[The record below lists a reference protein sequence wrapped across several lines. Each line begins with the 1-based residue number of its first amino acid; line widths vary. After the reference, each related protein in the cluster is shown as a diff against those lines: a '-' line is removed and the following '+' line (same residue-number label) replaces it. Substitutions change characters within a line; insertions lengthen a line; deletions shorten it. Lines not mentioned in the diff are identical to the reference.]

1 VTSSDP
7 STIRCIYC
15 REVRPPSREHV
26 LPRSLGG
33 DLVQPIICEDCN
45 TRRLSPLDQAL
56 AERSPVAL
64 TRVASTPDDA
74 FGVQL
79 GGDHFSRDEAA
90 GLILEVAV
98 TNGMQA
104 VVLPQVHAAAVGDST
119 QIAIVTA
126 DLSDLPRLNA
136 FVGKQIETG
145 KLRTL
150 HIKLGPVDAGPTA
163 RLVLHRESMGFVR
176 AQTDADVRSL
186 FSVLEANWSNLYA
199 QHAARVATGD
209 QPIAVQ
215 SIERPWVKLNVAVRP
230 DDVNRAVAKIAFNLL
245 AVRVGSDFAL
255 SREFDELRSYSAAA
269 RHPTTHPHRRT
280 RRHPRIRASHDVCVG
295 YAL

>member
-1 VTSSDP
+1 
-7 STIRCIYC
+7 
-15 REVRPPSREHV
+15 
-26 LPRSLGG
+26 
-33 DLVQPIICEDCN
+33 
-45 TRRLSPLDQAL
+45 
-56 AERSPVAL
+56 
-64 TRVASTPDDA
+64 
-74 FGVQL
+74 
-79 GGDHFSRDEAA
+79 
-90 GLILEVAV
+90 
-98 TNGMQA
+98 MQA
-104 VVLPQVHAAAVGDST
+104 VVLPQIHAAAVGVST

-126 DLSDLPRLNA
+126 DVSDLPRLNS

-163 RLVLHRESMGFVR
+163 RIVLHRESMGFVR
-176 AQTDADVRSL
+176 AQTDADARSL

-215 SIERPWVKLNVAVRP
+215 SIERPWVNLNMAVRP

-255 SREFDELRSYSAAA
+255 SREFDELRRYVLGEDIRHRDDLGPGEIAIDSRFVTQLPHGTQPLILTEAHAVILAYA
-269 RHPTTHPHRRT
+269 RPTLYAWVTLYKSHNFVVKLGEINLPDSVLAVHEFSSVRKGKQALDVAEAYRRMVT
-280 RRHPRIRASHDVCVG
+280 RRGLDG
-295 YAL
+295 Q